1 MLKGSRV
8 EGMDTDT
15 RYGVFGS
22 FQLWE
27 GLALLAAII
36 LPMSIASNYRLP
48 FFLTLL
54 APLVG
59 FMVTLFVIFYLRNIE
74 DHEPRKFDTWYGWYT
89 GPDYYE
95 VRPDPHPVPVT
106 RRPSEL

>member
-8 EGMDTDT
+8 QGMDTDT

-36 LPMSIASNYRLP
+36 VPFSIASNYRLP

-54 APLVG
+54 VPIAG
-59 FMVTLFVIFYLRNIE
+59 FMVTLILIFVMRNLE
-74 DHEPRKFDTWYGWYT
+74 DREPNKLDTWYGWYT

-95 VRPDPHPVPVT
+95 VRPDPNPVPVT
-106 RRPSEL
+106 TRPSEL